1 MENLSTKQLFALIF
15 SSYELEAS
23 YDEIYCYD
31 DMKIIF
37 ALDDNAAG
45 TGIDY
50 EYLCHLAVT
59 IRHLWNAAFAQ
70 KHNFPNALK
79 TLYGKAIWEI
89 VKREEK
95 YSKLSREE
103 EGYSQAYTLQI
114 GKDIISKYLEF
125 SHKS

>member
-23 YDEIYCYD
+23 YDESYCYD
-31 DMKIIF
+31 DMKIMFI
-37 ALDDNAAG
+37 LYDSAAG

-50 EYLCHLAVT
+50 EHLCHLAVT

-70 KHNFPNALK
+70 KHKFPNVRK
-79 TLYGKAIWEI
+79 TIYDKVIWEI
-89 VKREEK
+89 VKREVK

-103 EGYSQAYTLQI
+103 EGYSQAYAFKI
-114 GKDIISKYLEF
+114 GEDIISKYLDF
-125 SHKS
+125 SHDS

>member
-15 SSYELEAS
+15 SSYESETS
-23 YDEIYCYD
+23 YDENYCYD
-31 DMKIIF
+31 DMKIMF
-37 ALDDNAAG
+37 ALYDSAAG

-50 EYLCHLAVT
+50 EYLCHLAIT

-70 KHNFPNALK
+70 KHKFPNTLK
-79 TLYGKAIWEI
+79 TIYGKAIWEI

-103 EGYSQAYTLQI
+103 EGYSQTYAFHI
-114 GKDIISKYLEF
+114 GKDIISKYLDF
-125 SHKS
+125 SYKS